1 MNTFRVLK
9 KSTFQNITG
18 MAIIN
23 KWVENYIMSITD
35 LAQVWNSK
43 AHPQSFLGSILYCH
57 KGVGVLLALAREA
70 RYGHVEEFKNAQTHN
85 VKGFPQY
92 QVT

>member
-43 AHPQSFLGSILYCH
+43 HIPSLFTAVSYTATRVWASC
-57 KGVGVLLALAREA
+57 
-70 RYGHVEEFKNAQTHN
+70 
-85 VKGFPQY
+85 
-92 QVT
+92 

>member
-1 MNTFRVLK
+1 
-9 KSTFQNITG
+9 

-43 AHPQSFLGSILYCH
+43 HSQSFHGSILYCH
-57 KGVGVLLALAREA
+57 KGVGGA
-70 RYGHVEEFKNAQTHN
+70 RYGHSEEFKNAQT
-85 VKGFPQY
+85 QR
-92 QVT
+92 